1 MPGVALRL
9 YGHWEVLRVRR
20 RWMVEKFGP
29 YRLAAPAAVEFL
41 MRSLV
46 LDPTRL
52 FTTGFQPAW
61 PDATAGILKTLDE
74 YERSGWAPFRSGQDG
89 GTPSGAVPA
98 PSLP

>member
-1 MPGVALRL
+1 
-9 YGHWEVLRVRR
+9 VLRVRR

-29 YRLAAPAAVEFL
+29 YPLAAPAAVEFL

-52 FTTGFQPAW
+52 FATGFEPAW
-61 PDATAGILKTLDE
+61 PDATAGILNTLDE
-74 YERSGWAPFRSGQDG
+74 YESSGWAPFRSGRDG